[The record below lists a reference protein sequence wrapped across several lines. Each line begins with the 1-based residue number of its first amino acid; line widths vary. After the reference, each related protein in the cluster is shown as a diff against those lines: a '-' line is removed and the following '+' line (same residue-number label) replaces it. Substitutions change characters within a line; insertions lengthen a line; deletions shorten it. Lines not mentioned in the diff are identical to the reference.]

1 MATFKVGDIAVT
13 PGEIG
18 RGAISKF
25 RLGDSQEI
33 KVPAMVVNGKRDGP
47 TLLVL
52 AGVHGREV
60 CGIGATLD
68 AVKALDPDRMTGRVI
83 AITVANPL
91 AVQLGTYITPH
102 DNTNLSGPHYFPSHP
117 DGTVTQ
123 RMAAGIEQAVEVSDY
138 VIDMHANPLPSMPF
152 VITATSLAPHEQD
165 RKRTRQFAE
174 AFGVTVIEMEKTAPS
189 SMRDFATARGKP
201 GITPELAGNHFI
213 WDSITSVGTRG
224 ILNCARF
231 AGIVE
236 GIPEPQDGVEPILK
250 GDFVFHGMLKS
261 NTGGFLKIYKKPGE
275 PIREGEIVA
284 RIFDCYGDTLEEVPM
299 PIDGYCW
306 SFLGGNLPQSW
317 VLTEGDSIAYI
328 FKKWQRAA

>member
-1 MATFKVGDIAVT
+1 MAAFTVGDITVAQ
-13 PGEIG
+13 GEIG
-18 RGAISKF
+18 RGAITKF
-25 RLGDSQEI
+25 RVGDSQEI

-68 AVKALDPDRMTGRVI
+68 AVKALDPDRMTGRLI

-91 AVQLGTYITPH
+91 AVQLGTYVTPH
-102 DNTNLSGPHYFPSHP
+102 DDTNLSGPHYFPSHP
-117 DGTVTQ
+117 GGTVTQ
-123 RMAAGIEQAVEVSDY
+123 RIAAGIQRAVEVSDY

-152 VITATSLAPHEQD
+152 VITATSLAPNEQS
-165 RKRTRQFAE
+165 RKHARQFAE
-174 AFGVTVIEMEKTAPS
+174 AFGVTVIEMEKTTPS
-189 SMRDFATARGKP
+189 SMRDFAAAKGKP

-213 WDSITSVGTRG
+213 WDSITAVGTQG

-236 GIPEPQDGVEPILK
+236 GKPEPLKGVQPILK

-261 NTGGFLKIYKKPGE
+261 NTGGFLKIYKTPGE
-275 PIREGEIVA
+275 FIREGEVVA
-284 RIFDCYGDTLEEVPM
+284 RIFDCYGDTLEEVRM

-306 SFLGGNLPQSW
+306 SFLGGHLAQSW
-317 VLTEGDSIAYI
+317 VLTEGDSIAYM
-328 FKKWQRAA
+328 FKQRPAA